1 MATISSHTLN
11 SVDGS
16 HAGGVSVT
24 LVNIDTGTTLF
35 STHTDDAGRLQEQV
49 SSDDLNP
56 DHRYELTFYP
66 ARYWADQ
73 GIEAAHC
80 IDEIVLRFKMPDPD
94 ARYHMPIIL
103 SPNGYSTWASVPES
117 NG

>member
-16 HAGGVSVT
+16 HAGGVAVT
-24 LVNIDTGTTLF
+24 LINIDTGTTLF
-35 STHTDDAGRLQEQV
+35 TTHMDDAGRLQKQV

-56 DHRYELTFYP
+56 DHRYELSFYP

-94 ARYHMPIIL
+94 ARYHMPVIL
-103 SPNGYSTWASVPES
+103 SPNGYSTWASVPEK
-117 NG
+117 

>member
-1 MATISSHTLN
+1 MATITSHTLN
-11 SVDGS
+11 SVDGT
-16 HAGGVSVT
+16 HAGGIAVT
-24 LVNIDTGTTLF
+24 LTHRDTGNTLF
-35 STHTDDAGRLQEQV
+35 STHMDSTGRLQEKV
-49 SSDDLNP
+49 SHAELNP

-66 ARYWADQ
+66 APYWADQ
-73 GIEAAHC
+73 ELEDTHC

-94 ARYHMPIIL
+94 ARYHMPIII